1 MNISIKHW
9 QKNCFTGY
17 RIPTRSASLG
27 VVLYPDLWSP
37 VLPLNTVSDL
47 LAPKCHCG
55 MWWGRAGRAEGQLL
69 VLVGGGKRQA
79 ATYRVQKG
87 KARGGDRWW
96 DPSKVPSNLKSTKLD
111 FFLFLSNIYFRV
123 STLFHLFLF
132 GKYVFRQLFYLS
144 LLYYGFGF
152 PKYFIFLLAFVIHHF
167 FFKIFSYEE
176 SKLFKCLLLLRFN
189 FPSWVSWNSAFCYFY
204 LMVAF
209 PISRNESS
217 Q

>member
-1 MNISIKHW
+1 M
-9 QKNCFTGY
+9 
-17 RIPTRSASLG
+17 G

-189 FPSWVSWNSAFCYFY
+189 FPSWVS
-204 LMVAF
+204 
-209 PISRNESS
+209 
-217 Q
+217 